1 MKITLVDQPSKVD
14 PILIFESLV
23 HYGETMISKR
33 LLKNIEIRVV
43 VVKGLVRRDKID
55 ADCVWEDINIRP
67 REFTIRIDGDMGKK
81 RTMLALAHE
90 MVHVKQYALGQ
101 LKDYLRDSSV
111 CSWHNVIHSKND
123 GGYFTWPWEVEA
135 HSMESELYLGFNK
148 IQKEKSYAKAS
159 NAKKAKPDSS
169 CSAHT
174 FVQKASRRVS

>member
-1 MKITLVDQPSKVD
+1 MEITLIDRPSKVD
-14 PILIFESLV
+14 PVLIFESLV
-23 HYGETMISKR
+23 HYGEAMLSKR
-33 LLKNIEIRVV
+33 LLRNIEIRVV
-43 VVKGLVRRDKID
+43 AVKGLVRKDKID

-67 REFTIRIDGDMGKK
+67 REFTIRIDGDMSKK
-81 RTMLALAHE
+81 RTLLALAHE
-90 MVHVKQYALGQ
+90 MVHVKQYVLGQ

-111 CSWHNVIHSKND
+111 CSWLNERHSKTD

-135 HSMESELYLGFNK
+135 HGMESELYLGFNK
-148 IQKEKSYAKAS
+148 SQKEKSYAKAS